1 MHRVRLSLPHY
12 EENGWLPTVVCVD
25 HRYYDMVDDPLMLE
39 SIPKQIKIHQVK
51 ALDKK
56 LTSKLGLGSLALRS
70 FLFYKKYVDQLL
82 KKEHFD
88 LIFFS
93 TTEFPICVLGRHWKR
108 KFNIP
113 YVIDMQDPWHSEYYQ
128 NKPKAERPPKYWFS
142 YRLNKYLEPIAM
154 GAVSG
159 IISVSDEYIKVLMHR
174 YSEVKKIPVAVITF
188 PAAVKDLEIAE
199 ANKNTLATPLLTDN
213 AINLV
218 YVGRGGHD
226 LKQAAALLFNAF
238 SSSLAKNPNLFS
250 AVKFYF
256 IGTSYAPKGTGTSTI
271 KPIADAIGITEY
283 VYEQTDRIP
292 YFETLSYLTKADG
305 LVILGSDDAGYTAS
319 KLYPYILSKKPL
331 LAIFNIKSSA
341 ATIIRDC
348 KAGSLANI
356 ADKAQSEIVITDFL
370 TKMVQQS
377 KTLNQTNWENFSAYS
392 AKVLTQKQ
400 CILFN
405 QAVS

>member
-226 LKQAAALLFNAF
+226 LKQAAALPFNAF

>member
-1 MHRVRLSLPHY
+1 
-12 EENGWLPTVVCVD
+12 
-25 HRYYDMVDDPLMLE
+25 MVDDPLMLE

-56 LTSKLGLGSLALRS
+56 WTSKLGLGSLALRS

-292 YFETLSYLTKADG
+292 YFETLSYLNKADG